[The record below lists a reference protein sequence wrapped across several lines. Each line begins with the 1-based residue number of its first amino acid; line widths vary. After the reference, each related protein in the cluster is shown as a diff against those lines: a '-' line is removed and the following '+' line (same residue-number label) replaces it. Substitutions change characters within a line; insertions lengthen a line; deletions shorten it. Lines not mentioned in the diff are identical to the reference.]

1 MKAIILVLGVLA
13 TVNLVTSSTASL
25 RAHTEATKIR
35 SDFEKRVKAAIDKIY
50 PLYDHL
56 IGDAEAGYRLKR
68 KALYSSCSALG
79 SAGIKLGAKFEK
91 AIKVYEYAFPKL
103 ANLAWLKANLTQ
115 IRATF
120 KTKIFTPATS
130 NVTALV
136 SAISKYPKASPC
148 WDDNKDWAESMKNDA
163 ASWVESYTYQ
173 NGLLS
178 AAEENL
184 GMFLHSMQD
193 WQNSFTH
200 EVEDHCYTNKT
211 CKLDYVSGCR
221 G

>member
-1 MKAIILVLGVLA
+1 MKIIILVLGVLA
-13 TVNLVTSSTASL
+13 TVNLVTSSTASV
-25 RAHTEATKIR
+25 RAYTEATKIR
-35 SDFEKRVKAAIDKIY
+35 SDFEKRVKAAIDKVY
-50 PLYDHL
+50 PLYEHL
-56 IGDAEAGYRLKR
+56 IRDAEAGYRLKR

-91 AIKVYEYAFPKL
+91 EIKVYEYAIPKL
-103 ANLAWLKANLTQ
+103 SNLAWLKANFTR

-148 WDDNKDWAESMKNDA
+148 WDDNKDSAESMKNDA
-163 ASWVESYTYQ
+163 ASFVESYAYHYS
-173 NGLLS
+173 L
-178 AAEENL
+178 AELNL
-184 GMFLHSMQD
+184 FKCSDAMQR
-193 WQNSFTH
+193 WQNSVTH
-200 EVEDHCYTNKT
+200 EVEDRCNTNKT

-221 G
+221 VLN